1 MWLGLHAI
9 DLCTR
14 LAVLETPS
22 PSEHGNKRCRVEWK
36 EWIEFPIK
44 YRDVEED
51 VHVLLTV
58 WNVGKRLVGSA
69 RIGLFESGSLRRGK
83 MRVSLKC
90 EAHTPYSEM
99 SQVVI
104 EDLSLESRLRDIQED
119 YKRYK
124 VKALPWL
131 DKLTSQHIKRSKED
145 RSRDGVGGQREVV
158 LEVESASFDHP
169 VIYEERSYSYREM
182 PNGANLRT
190 EQNNVLNEFEK
201 GRSKQSTFDW
211 ENNSFGVFY
220 DPEVIYM
227 HNRTSEGLQ
236 ENPVAQKY
244 FKLTRYVAPSLYPG
258 MFYSFTLPF
267 RQLMRGLKDP
277 NLKPDQAQR
286 TRIQALIRS
295 PGKLTPEDMNLL
307 WMFRYSLVN
316 DKLALTKFV
325 YSVDW
330 DDENE
335 KLEAAELLKQ
345 WKQIDIADALR
356 LLSGEPECRAIEVRA
371 HAVKILSKAE
381 DDELLQYL
389 LQLVQALR
397 YDDQDEDSTLSEDLR
412 GSDKESDPGSNSESK
427 GSAMAT
433 ASTSAQRPSHMQAGL
448 LGDFLINR
456 ACRNEQFA
464 SFLNSYLAVEISDP
478 KRDAKRFSHVLH
490 AFYSTLRASAASRA
504 ILASLESQATTM
516 KQIMHL
522 CHQVNASPR
531 DKGSVRQQKLQ
542 KLLAPGGQAH
552 ELIALRSPVPLPL
565 RPELRFVGIN
575 LNTAKVMVSNT
586 YPLMLDLVLQGADA
600 GDKGYRV
607 MFKAGDDLRQ
617 DQLVLQMIGLM
628 DNMFKAVNLDLHLT
642 TYQVL
647 ALSTDEGMVEFV
659 PNAFNLSKVLHK
671 HGSIISFFN
680 HYSPWP
686 PRRTFRKEKDKD
698 RDRDKGRDKDKERE
712 RLRERGSEAERS
724 EHARGGDEEDKGH
737 VDRDSSA
744 NPEVLTRFI
753 KSCAGYCVITY
764 ILGVGDRHLDNLM
777 LKPTGELFH
786 IDFGYILGRDPRSW
800 PTPIRLTK
808 EMIETMGGRDSEGF
822 QRFLSHCC
830 QAYKVLRSHASLIL
844 NLFHLMIHAGI
855 PDISV
860 NQPPNAALAHIQ
872 DKFNLH
878 MTDAQAETHL
888 LSLLD
893 QSADAL
899 APVIYEMFHRAAI
912 AIK

>member
-1 MWLGLHAI
+1 
-9 DLCTR
+9 
-14 LAVLETPS
+14 
-22 PSEHGNKRCRVEWK
+22 
-36 EWIEFPIK
+36 
-44 YRDVEED
+44 
-51 VHVLLTV
+51 
-58 WNVGKRLVGSA
+58 
-69 RIGLFESGSLRRGK
+69 
-83 MRVSLKC
+83 
-90 EAHTPYSEM
+90 
-99 SQVVI
+99 
-104 EDLSLESRLRDIQED
+104 
-119 YKRYK
+119 
-124 VKALPWL
+124 
-131 DKLTSQHIKRSKED
+131 
-145 RSRDGVGGQREVV
+145 
-158 LEVESASFDHP
+158 
-169 VIYEERSYSYREM
+169 
-182 PNGANLRT
+182 
-190 EQNNVLNEFEK
+190 
-201 GRSKQSTFDW
+201 
-211 ENNSFGVFY
+211 
-220 DPEVIYM
+220 
-227 HNRTSEGLQ
+227 
-236 ENPVAQKY
+236 
-244 FKLTRYVAPSLYPG
+244 
-258 MFYSFTLPF
+258 
-267 RQLMRGLKDP
+267 MRGLKDP
-277 NLKPDQAQR
+277 NLKPDQSQR
-286 TRIQALIRS
+286 ARIQALIRS

-335 KLEAAELLKQ
+335 KLEAAELLQ
-345 WKQIDIADALR
+345 RWKEIDIADALR
-356 LLSGEPECRAIEVRA
+356 LLSGEPECRAMEVRA

-381 DDELLQYL
+381 DEELLQYL

-397 YDDQDEDSTLSEDLR
+397 YDDEAAEEAKEAAGPTSGSERDVQ
-412 GSDKESDPGSNSESK
+412 EQESK
-427 GSAMAT
+427 GTAVASSGSTRGSA
-433 ASTSAQRPSHMQAGL
+433 RHRVKAGL
-448 LGDFLINR
+448 LGEFLITR
-456 ACRNEQFA
+456 ACENEQFA

-478 KRDAKRFSHVLH
+478 KREAKRFSKVLQ
-490 AFYSTLRASAASRA
+490 AFYFRLRGSATSRG

-531 DKGSVRQQKLQ
+531 DKGSVRQEKLR
-542 KLLAPGGQAH
+542 KMLAPGGAAH
-552 ELIALRSPVPLPL
+552 DLLALRSPVPLPL
-565 RPELRFVGIN
+565 RPTLRFTGI
-575 LNTAKVMVSNT
+575 LLSTAKVMVSNT
-586 YPLMLDLVLQGADA
+586 YPLMLDLVLEKSQGEVHAEA
-600 GDKGYRV
+600 AETFPEVYRV

-628 DNMFKAVNLDLHLT
+628 DHMFKAVNLDLHLT

-659 PNAFNLSKVLHK
+659 PNSYNLSKVLHK
-671 HGSIISFFN
+671 HGSILRFFN
-680 HYSPWP
+680 HHNPWP
-686 PRRTFRKEKDKD
+686 PPRLSFR
-698 RDRDKGRDKDKERE
+698 RDKDKEMEKTKEKEKEREREVEKEVERSKGRE
-712 RLRERGSEAERS
+712 RLRGEEESTGAASKSEEGSRPIPSKAGS
-724 EHARGGDEEDKGH
+724 GDAQAH
-737 VDRDSSA
+737 
-744 NPEVLTRFI
+744 PQVLTRFI

-777 LKPTGELFH
+777 LKPSGELFH

-808 EMIETMGGRDSEGF
+808 EMIDTMGGRDSEGF